1 MSKIILTNHEPGMNP
16 SSEELAIIILAR
28 TGLMPRKK
36 GSTEKMH
43 RTFLELYER
52 AKFAN
57 RDKRPEKAVM
67 TVEEMGTFAGITRQ
81 TMYDYLKRWLD
92 LNLIVKTSYI
102 KDSRVIIG
110 YKLNGPTLETAFE
123 KATQIIS
130 ANLENTQK
138 YVKELQRLVKNE
150 KIAQTQKD
158 NLSNGESED
167 VTIVNIEE
175 NEAGEK
181 PFKFKQKTSDV
192 EKELKN

>member
-1 MSKIILTNHEPGMNP
+1 MSKIVLTDHEPGMNP
-16 SSEELAIIILAR
+16 TSEELAVIVLSR

-52 AKFAN
+52 AKLAN
-57 RDKRPEKAVM
+57 REKRPEKAVM

-92 LNLIVKTSYI
+92 LNLIIKTSYI

-110 YKLNGPTLETAFE
+110 YKLNGYTLETAFE
-123 KATQIIS
+123 KAAQVIS

-138 YVKELQRLVKNE
+138 YIIELQRLIKNE

-158 NLSNGESED
+158 NLSGEESED
-167 VTIVNIEE
+167 VTIVNIEDNKAE
-175 NEAGEK
+175 DK
-181 PFKFKQKTSDV
+181 PFKFRQKSSDV